1 MVAYVG
7 ARPEA
12 PAHNL
17 QSAIISTNVFHA
29 FPLRVAC
36 LHLGLDPFAMGYGG
50 RLFFGFLRT
59 LNKQVQART
68 NVISGSDMFIQYEL
82 KRFGI
87 DTNTDRFPVDINGEF
102 KPMSIMLF
110 IQERK
115 SAELGAAGTVSNQ
128 VTVPTGVF
136 PTDNDILFGRGM
148 TYQYHPG
155 EFGIVCAFL
164 FDNRGA
170 VLLPLHPLFRKC

>member
-59 LNKQVQART
+59 LHKQVQART

-82 KRFGI
+82 RRFGI

-102 KPMSIMLF
+102 KPKSIMLF

-115 SAELGAAGTVSNQ
+115 TVDLGAADTASDQ
-128 VTVPTGVF
+128 VTVPREF
-136 PTDNDILFGRGM
+136 YNPRGKPI
-148 TYQYHPG
+148 QR
-155 EFGIVCAFL
+155 IQQ
-164 FDNRGA
+164 
-170 VLLPLHPLFRKC
+170 LPPRIPSTQITSRRRKH